1 MVSAIPLVLLGSVD
15 KPLSVNARFQGMK
28 KIFKKRKKKVLDSRL
43 CVISSNIGVY
53 MKNRGKRIT
62 DMRNELIEGVT
73 FSAGKKTHKKKTNT
87 FHSQHMCKITMPH

>member
-1 MVSAIPLVLLGSVD
+1 
-15 KPLSVNARFQGMK
+15 
-28 KIFKKRKKKVLDSRL
+28 
-43 CVISSNIGVY
+43 